1 MDLKYS
7 RLGWEFFPSNAKMF
21 HRGLPSSHNPC
32 LWHRGPS
39 VLIFGDGER
48 GDSADSSSSPER
60 KVLWI
65 PVRMTHP

>member
-7 RLGWEFFPSNAKMF
+7 RARMGVFPSNAKTF
-21 HRGLPSSHNPC
+21 HRALPSSHNPC

-48 GDSADSSSSPER
+48 AGSSSSPER